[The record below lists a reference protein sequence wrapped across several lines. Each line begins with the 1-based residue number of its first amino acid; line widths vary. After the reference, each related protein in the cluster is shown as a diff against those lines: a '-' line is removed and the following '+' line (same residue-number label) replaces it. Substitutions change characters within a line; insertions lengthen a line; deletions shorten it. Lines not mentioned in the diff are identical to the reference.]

1 MHKSLNNLIS
11 IKKEINNKNS
21 NTQIIVVS
29 KTFPSSKIAPLIDYG
44 HIHYGENKVQESLE
58 KWTDLKK
65 RNDQIKLHM
74 IGKLQTNKVKF
85 AVDIFDYIHS
95 VDNLKLAKKISD
107 EIKKRNKKIKVFIQV
122 NIGDEIQKSGVQIDD
137 LNSFFEECKQFEN
150 LDIIGLMCLPPMND
164 DSDMYFQK
172 MNILSKQLNLPELSM
187 GMSQDYLSAASN
199 NASFVRI
206 GTKIFGKRY

>member
-1 MHKSLNNLIS
+1 MHESLNNLIS

>member
-1 MHKSLNNLIS
+1 MHESLNNLIS

-164 DSDMYFQK
+164 DSDIYFQK
-172 MNILSKQLNLPELSM
+172 MNTLSKQLNLPELSM

-206 GTKIFGKRY
+206 GTKIFGERN

>member
-1 MHKSLNNLIS
+1 MHESLNNLIS

-44 HIHYGENKVQESLE
+44 HTHYGENKVQESLE
-58 KWTDLKK
+58 KWTELKK

-150 LDIIGLMCLPPMND
+150 LDIIGLMCLPPLND
-164 DSDMYFQK
+164 DSDIYFQK
-172 MNILSKQLNLPELSM
+172 MNALSKQLNLPELSM
-187 GMSQDYLSAASN
+187 GMSQDYLSAVSD
-199 NASFVRI
+199 NASFV
-206 GTKIFGKRY
+206 

>member
-1 MHKSLNNLIS
+1 MILNNSLES
-11 IKKEINNKNS
+11 IKNEIDKKVK
-21 NTQIIVVS
+21 IIVVS

-65 RNDQIKLHM
+65 RDDQIKLHM

-172 MNILSKQLNLPELSM
+172 MNTLSKQLNLPELSM

-206 GTKIFGKRY
+206 GTKIFGERN

>member
-1 MHKSLNNLIS
+1 MHESLNNLIS

-172 MNILSKQLNLPELSM
+172 MNTLSKQLNLPELSM

-206 GTKIFGKRY
+206 GTKIFGERN

>member
-1 MHKSLNNLIS
+1 MHESLNNLIS

-21 NTQIIVVS
+21 NTQIIAVS
-29 KTFPSSKIAPLIDYG
+29 KTFPASQIAPLIDYG

-58 KWTDLKK
+58 KWTELKK

-137 LNSFFEECKQFEN
+137 LNSFFVECKQFEN

-172 MNILSKQLNLPELSM
+172 MNTLSKQLNLPELSM

>member
-1 MHKSLNNLIS
+1 MHESLNNLIS

-44 HIHYGENKVQESLE
+44 HTHYGENKVQESLE
-58 KWTDLKK
+58 KWTELKK

-150 LDIIGLMCLPPMND
+150 LDIIGLMCLPPLND
-164 DSDMYFQK
+164 DSDIYFQK
-172 MNILSKQLNLPELSM
+172 MNALSKQLNLPELSM

>member
-1 MHKSLNNLIS
+1 MHESLNNLIS

-58 KWTDLKK
+58 KWTELKK

-164 DSDMYFQK
+164 DSDIYFQK
-172 MNILSKQLNLPELSM
+172 MNTLSKQLNLPELSM